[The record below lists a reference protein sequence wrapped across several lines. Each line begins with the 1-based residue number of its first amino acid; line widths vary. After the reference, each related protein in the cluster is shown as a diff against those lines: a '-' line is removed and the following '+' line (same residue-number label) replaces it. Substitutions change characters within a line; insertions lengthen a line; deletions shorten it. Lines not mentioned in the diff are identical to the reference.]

1 MIESNAS
8 TGERVLHRRGDPIG
22 VAVGG
27 DRDGTTVVHLDQ
39 GGADVLRYRVRVTV
53 IRHLAVLYV
62 PPHRRLRSHILLI
75 RSRRHRR
82 RHGGGHG
89 PGLYLLALFWTS
101 RVAYRAITEQGRSI
115 CRAVF

>member
-39 GGADVLRYRVRVTV
+39 GGADVLRYRVRITV
-53 IRHLAVLYV
+53 LRHLAVLYV
-62 PPHRRLRSHILLI
+62 PPHRRLRSHVLSL
-75 RSRRHRR
+75 RSRRHGR

-89 PGLYLLALFWTS
+89 SGHISSHLLRRTIAF
-101 RVAYRAITEQGRSI
+101 
-115 CRAVF
+115 